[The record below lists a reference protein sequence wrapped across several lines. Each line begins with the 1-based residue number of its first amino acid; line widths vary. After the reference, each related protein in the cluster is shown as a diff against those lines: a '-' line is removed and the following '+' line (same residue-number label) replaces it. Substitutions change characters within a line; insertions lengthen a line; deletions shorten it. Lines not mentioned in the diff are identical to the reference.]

1 MSVLQKYLEEQI
13 KNNQPIKSQMVAYLA
28 NLEQVASVDKKV
40 AKSIIDE
47 LVAQRSSLKMV
58 ASENYCSI
66 PVQLALGNILT
77 DKYAE
82 GYPNHRYYAGCE
94 NIDAIENIACNEA
107 KKLFEAEHAYVQ
119 PHSGADANMVAY
131 WAILGKK
138 IQEPWLSQMQQQDIS
153 KFSDEQWNK
162 LRQKL
167 NNQRLFGLNYYSGGH
182 LTHGYRHN
190 VSARMFDAYCYDVDP
205 ETQVLDYDDIE
216 KQAQKIK
223 PTILLAGYSAYPR
236 AINFKRMRQIADKVG
251 ATFMVDMAH
260 FAGLVAGKVFQ
271 AEFNPIPYAHIV
283 TTTTH
288 KTLRGPRGGLILCK
302 EEFADWVNQGC
313 PLVLGGP
320 ISGAMAAKAIAFQE
334 AGTPEFAQYAD
345 QVVKNSKA
353 LANELMKL
361 GAKITSDGTD
371 NHLIVIDI
379 RNFGLTGRQAEN
391 AIRQVGITLNRNSIP
406 FDPNGAWYTSGL
418 RLGTPA
424 LTTRGM
430 KEEQMC
436 QIAQIIISV
445 LEATEANTIASG
457 ANAGKKSKAK
467 ATTKA
472 SVVQEATNKVYK
484 ILEQFELYPQL
495 DSDILYK
502 LTN

>member
-13 KNNQPIKSQMVAYLA
+13 KNNKKIKSEMVAYLA
-28 NLEQVASVDKKV
+28 NLEQVANVDKKV
-40 AKSIIDE
+40 TKSIIDE
-47 LVAQRSSLKMV
+47 LVAQRGSLKMI

-82 GYPNHRYYAGCE
+82 GYPNHRYYVGCE
-94 NIDAIENIACNEA
+94 NIDAIENIACCEA
-107 KKLFEAEHAYVQ
+107 KKLFGAEHAYVQ

-138 IQEPWLSQMQQQDIS
+138 IQEPWLAQMKQQDIS
-153 KFSDEQWNK
+153 KFSNDDWKK
-162 LRQKL
+162 LRAKL

-190 VSARMFDAYCYDVDP
+190 VSARMFDAYCYDVNP
-205 ETQVLDYDDIE
+205 KTQILDYHDIE
-216 KQAQKIK
+216 KQAREIK

-236 AINFKRMRQIADKVG
+236 AINFKRMREIADKVG

-271 AEFNPIPYAHIV
+271 QEFNPIPYAHIV

-334 AGTPEFAQYAD
+334 ANTPEFAQYAH

-353 LANELMKL
+353 LADEFMKL

-379 RNFGLTGRQAEN
+379 RNFELTGRQAES

-430 KEEQMC
+430 KEEQMR
-436 QIAQIIISV
+436 QIAQIIVSI
-445 LEATEANTIASG
+445 LEATQANTITSG
-457 ANAGKKSKAK
+457 KNAGKKSKAK
-467 ATTKA
+467 ATTNPT
-472 SVVQEATNKVYK
+472 VVKEAAKKVNQL
-484 ILEQFELYPQL
+484 LEQFELYPQL